1 MRKRRILLWSSI
13 IVIGLLLLAIFVPY
27 VVVELRLRRIY
38 QLPNET
44 LVVGLNEASIA
55 RGEHLVEVLMGCTDC
70 HGDDLEG
77 MYLFDDAM
85 FGRIAATNLTPGKGG
100 IGSIY
105 DDMDWEHAIRHGVG
119 QDGKPLIYVMS
130 SLYHNVGDEDLA
142 DMIAYLKSLPP
153 VDNELPPTT
162 IGLLSRML
170 ILADST
176 LLPAQIINHNH
187 GEIVSPNPGGTVE
200 YGQYLATACTLCH
213 GADFG
218 GRLSVGG
225 GLNLTLA
232 GDLSEW
238 TEDDFRRAL
247 RTGYTP
253 DGYRLNKDEM
263 PWRRIGKLSDEELHA
278 IWNYLQSLP
287 VVQGSEQ

>member
-1 MRKRRILLWSSI
+1 MRKRRIFLWVSV

-38 QLPNET
+38 QLPEES
-44 LVVGLNEASIA
+44 LVVGMDEASIA
-55 RGEHLVEVLMGCTDC
+55 RGEHLVEVLMGCADC
-70 HGDDLEG
+70 HGSDLEG
-77 MYLFDDAM
+77 KYLFDDAM

-100 IGSIY
+100 IGASY
-105 DDMDWEHAIRHGVG
+105 GDADWEHAIRHGVG

-130 SLYHNVGDEDLA
+130 SLYHKVGDEDLA

-153 VDNELPPTT
+153 VDNELPHTT
-162 IGLLSRML
+162 VGLLSRLL
-170 ILADST
+170 ILADPT
-176 LLPAQIINHNH
+176 LLPSQIINHGH
-187 GEIVSPNPGGTVE
+187 GEIISPSPGTTKE
-200 YGQYLATACTLCH
+200 YGQYLATACTICH

-238 TEDDFRRAL
+238 TEEDFRRAL

-253 DGYRLNKDEM
+253 DGYRLNEDEM

-287 VVQGSEQ
+287 VIQSSEH